1 MKKDK
6 ECPHGSVFPKMHV
19 DTTFDENTW
28 FSDLFGL
35 WNWQGKGSWPC
46 PFCWLWWGWSKI
58 MQMNPLA
65 PCRKNTCSVLA
76 AVAVLFAAMVLRNEL
91 EKKKKRELERVSTNT
106 WMPAQGKALGVCFY
120 CESYWRCWL

>member
-1 MKKDK
+1 
-6 ECPHGSVFPKMHV
+6 
-19 DTTFDENTW
+19 
-28 FSDLFGL
+28 
-35 WNWQGKGSWPC
+35 
-46 PFCWLWWGWSKI
+46 

-106 WMPAQGKALGVCFY
+106 
-120 CESYWRCWL
+120 